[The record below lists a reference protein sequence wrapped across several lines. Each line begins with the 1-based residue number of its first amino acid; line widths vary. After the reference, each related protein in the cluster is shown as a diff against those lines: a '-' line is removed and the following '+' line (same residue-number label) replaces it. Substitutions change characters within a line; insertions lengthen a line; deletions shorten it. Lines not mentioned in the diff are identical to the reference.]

1 MNNHRLTS
9 QIRYGLAMIS
19 VVLLPTAMFTA
30 SPLWCN
36 ACLEGHCGGN
46 DLGENQTRA
55 GDQGWWVNKYC
66 LMNQVEKY
74 FGLLYQFDEI
84 VHSRLTGL
92 SSTSPTF

>member
-36 ACLEGHCGGN
+36 ACLEGHCGEH

-55 GDQGWWVNKYC
+55 GDMGWWVNKYC
-66 LMNQVEKY
+66 LMNQVGKY
-74 FGLLYQFDEI
+74 FLLLCYFHQI
-84 VHSRLTGL
+84 VH
-92 SSTSPTF
+92 